1 MDEFGNK
8 HLYNNLTV
16 KVRTKKI
23 IPIRQIIIKKN
34 GTNVKSIIPKPKYN
48 NITYNN
54 EESDILHR
62 SAFLN
67 TINTDEIQINK
78 NNSKI
83 SDLMNKTITTMNY
96 NYNKSFN
103 NTIIKPVI
111 YQQSVLKPIIM
122 PTNIITSGNLE
133 HEKYFQKFLNSN
145 KETNNSSNNT
155 KKEINNKTDKNNHI
169 NEIMNDKKENINP
182 NSSGNTI
189 RKRIIIQKCIKHK
202 NINKKNDIDKIK
214 TKTKNVMIMNPQPKE
229 KDNII
234 IKKFSQ
240 INYPK
245 LRIEKRN
252 KYKTLIPNVKEKDLF
267 FTKFKNIDKN
277 NDRNKMIYKSQKL
290 KGEENNK
297 NRSAI
302 INKEENLLRKSM
314 REIEKINNITVN
326 NTLKETYLDMI
337 KKKSIIV
344 GLKNNKEKIKEVGPR
359 DSIRF
364 KNN

>member
-1 MDEFGNK
+1 MNEFGNK

-34 GTNVKSIIPKPKYN
+34 GTAVKSIIPKPKYN
-48 NITYNN
+48 NITYNT
-54 EESDILHR
+54 EENDILHK

-67 TINTDEIQINK
+67 TINPDVIQRNK
-78 NNSKI
+78 NNTNI
-83 SDLMNKTITTMNY
+83 NDFMNRTITTL
-96 NYNKSFN
+96 NYNKSFD
-103 NTIIKPVI
+103 NTIIKPII

-122 PTNIITSGNLE
+122 PTNIITSGNSE

-145 KETNNSSNNT
+145 KKIDSSSNNT
-155 KKEINNKTDKNNHI
+155 KMGIVNKIDKNNHI
-169 NEIMNDKKENINP
+169 NESMNDKKENINP
-182 NSSGNTI
+182 NCSGNTI
-189 RKRIIIQKCIKHK
+189 RKRVIIQKSVKHK
-202 NINKKNDIDKIK
+202 NKKIENDKI
-214 TKTKNVMIMNPQPKE
+214 KTKNVMILNPQPKE

-252 KYKTLIPNVKEKDLF
+252 KYKTLIPHVNEKDLF
-267 FTKFKNIDKN
+267 FTKFKNIEKN
-277 NDRNKMIYKSQKL
+277 NDRNNMIYKSQKL

-297 NRSAI
+297 NKSAI

-326 NTLKETYLDMI
+326 NTLKETYEDMI

-344 GLKNNKEKIKEVGPR
+344 GLKNNNEKNKEIGPR